1 MKSYYH
7 DPLEEGADP
16 EDTRASDYHRE
27 CGFLWE
33 QHIMFDVP
41 TLDPEDGTEIGQE
54 YECPKRLII
63 AGGRNYGLTSKDYD
77 SLDSLLPIGEV
88 LSGGANG
95 ADSYGEDWAW
105 LNNIPVERFL
115 PDWETHGKA
124 AGPIR
129 NREMAEYATAVA
141 LFPGGRGTESMR
153 HEAVK
158 AGIEIFDYRET
169 EDET

>member
-1 MKSYYH
+1 MGHYR

-16 EDTRASDYHRE
+16 EDTRASDYHSE

-33 QHIMFDVP
+33 QHNMFDVP
-41 TLDPEDGTEIGQE
+41 VLDPEDGKVVGQE

-63 AGGRNYGLTSKDYD
+63 AGGRNYMFTGRDFSRLRR
-77 SLDSLLPIGEV
+77 LLPIGEII
-88 LSGGANG
+88 SGGAHG
-95 ADSYGEDWAW
+95 ADLCGEAWAFSYD
-105 LNNIPVERFL
+105 IPVERFL
-115 PDWETHGKA
+115 PDWETHGKT

-153 HEAVK
+153 REAIK
-158 AGIEIFDYRET
+158 AGIEIFDYREII
-169 EDET
+169 EDAA